1 MALNGYTK
9 LSSSILASSIWQ
21 ECNET
26 RLVWITLLALADAN
40 GMVEASVPGLASIAR
55 VPLSACEE
63 ALRAL
68 QAPDPYSRN
77 PDHQGRRIE
86 PVNGGWLL
94 LNHEHYRVSND
105 PQVRREYLRRKK
117 QESRARELARDKS
130 FVVTTREGFVY
141 YAVVQD
147 RVKIGFSKNPWAR
160 IKEQRTAAPSMQL
173 AAIESAQFHQ
183 EAERHQ
189 QFASL
194 HIEREWFRFEGAL
207 REHIERLR
215 INDEAVNYES
225 STSTTKVQAEAEAE
239 ARSYPSDKN
248 GGTDVPADDKKAG
261 DGNAGDVKADDEKA
275 DDPPPK
281 KRATHRGHVAGFCDW
296 LCLPTKLRDQFVQ
309 TAGEDIS
316 TPEARAAVEARVLA
330 WAQWVREK
338 WHGREIGDT
347 IWAFWAARWR
357 ERVGSTTATPSVT
370 RHVTMPEAEA
380 APELTPER
388 AERLRL
394 IRAQVAQ
401 EWGQA

>member
-1 MALNGYTK
+1 MALSGYTK
-9 LSSSILASSIWQ
+9 LSSSILASTIWR
-21 ECNET
+21 ECDQT
-26 RLVWITLLALADAN
+26 RLVWITMLALADAD
-40 GMVEASVPGLASIAR
+40 GVVEASVPGLADLAR
-55 VPLSACEE
+55 VPLEACEA
-63 ALRAL
+63 ALRAF
-68 QAPDPYSRN
+68 QAPDPYSRTK
-77 PDHQGRRIE
+77 DHDGRRVE
-86 PVNGGWLL
+86 PVEGGWML
-94 LNHEHYRVSND
+94 LNYGRFREATD
-105 PQVRREYLRRKK
+105 KDKRREYLRVKK
-117 QESRARELARDKS
+117 QESRSR
-130 FVVTTREGFVY
+130 VVATTKQGYVY
-141 YAVVQD
+141 YAGSSTKC
-147 RVKIGFSKNPWAR
+147 KIGFSKNPWAR
-160 IKEQRTAAPSMQL
+160 VHEFKTADPTIALL
-173 AAIESAQFHQ
+173 AV
-183 EAERHQ
+183 EAAVADVERERHQ
-189 QFASL
+189 QFAEL
-194 HIEREWFRFEGAL
+194 HIDREWFRFEGAL
-207 REHIERLR
+207 IAHVDELR
-215 INDEAVNYES
+215 R
-225 STSTTKVQAEAEAE
+225 STTVATDDRRSTQAEAEAE

>member
-21 ECNET
+21 ESNET

-55 VPLSACEE
+55 VPLPDCEE

-68 QAPDPYSRN
+68 QAPDRYSRN
-77 PDHQGRRIE
+77 PEHQGRRIE
-86 PVNGGWLL
+86 PVSGGWLL

-105 PQVRREYLRRKK
+105 PQVRREYLRNKK
-117 QESRARELARDKS
+117 QESRARELARDKGV
-130 FVVTTREGFVY
+130 VVTTREGFVY

-239 ARSYPSDKN
+239 ACSYTAYTN
-248 GGTDVPADDKKAG
+248 GGTSA
-261 DGNAGDVKADDEKA
+261 AGDVKVDDVKV
-275 DDPPPK
+275 DDTPSPK

-296 LCLPTKLRDQFVQ
+296 VCLPSKLRDQFVA
-309 TAGEDIS
+309 TSGENIS
-316 TPEARAAVEARVLA
+316 TPEARAEVEARVLA
-330 WAQWVREK
+330 WAARVREK
-338 WHGREIGDT
+338 WQGRAIGDT
-347 IWAFWAARWR
+347 IWAFWTARWR
-357 ERVGSTTATPSVT
+357 ERVGATPAVAPT
-370 RHVTMPEAEA
+370 RHAVAPEADEV
-380 APELTPER
+380 ELTPER

-394 IRAQVAQ
+394 IRAQLSQ
-401 EWGQA
+401 DWGHA